1 MKQVNGN
8 TVSTLFKNGFGLLR
22 EWWQREE
29 RRELAMMGER
39 DLRDME
45 VTRAHAVAESP
56 KAFWTPITLR
66 RASQEAGL
74 SSAAIQQDD
83 GAKAPRARRA
93 DPSPG
98 LFRCSAGAVTARARW
113 RSGRMPANPWTSFAE
128 SVLC

>member
-8 TVSTLFKNGFGLLR
+8 TVSTVFKNGFGLLR
-22 EWWQREE
+22 EWWRRNEE

-45 VTRAHAVAESP
+45 LTRGVAVAESSKP
-56 KAFWTPITLR
+56 FWKPITLR

-83 GAKAPRARRA
+83 GAKAPRAQRRIHH
-93 DPSPG
+93 PVY
-98 LFRCSAGAVTARARW
+98 FEVRQAR
-113 RSGRMPANPWTSFAE
+113 
-128 SVLC
+128 